1 MLNGIQP
8 NDEGLMLQAA
18 SRIAHGQV
26 PYSDFWWFYPP
37 GQPYLLAALWK
48 VFGPSLL
55 TWRLEFAAYAG
66 VGILI
71 ACAVGRRSPLRFVGS
86 AVGVGLVLYL
96 PVVIAAGIGR
106 SWDLIRKFVCAFLAP
121 GHSEGRHALAGLARR
136 LLAHIS
142 SGGL

>member
-37 GQPYLLAALWK
+37 GQPYLMAALWK

-71 ACAVGRRSPLRFVGS
+71 ACVVGPKIPLRFVGS

-96 PVVIAAGIGR
+96 PVVIRRGSAG
-106 SWDLIRKFVCAFLAP
+106 P
-121 GHSEGRHALAGLARR
+121 GT
-136 LLAHIS
+136 
-142 SGGL
+142 